1 MYHRFIKFFFGVKMM
16 SLQQIR
22 RFFVTIILTIMLA
35 ITIAFDFGT
44 TNGWAATLPTQSQT
58 QIASM
63 NRAKAVTKNIE
74 GKAQEAIGNMTGD
87 PKDQMMGK
95 AKQVESQARN
105 AAEDI
110 KDQMKLKGRAKA
122 VTKNIEGKAQEA
134 IGKAT
139 GNRQDQ
145 VAGKA
150 KQVESQVRNAVEDVK
165 DTVQDILN

>member
-1 MYHRFIKFFFGVKMM
+1 MISF
-16 SLQQIR
+16 QQIR
-22 RFFVTIILTIMLA
+22 RFVVTMILTIMLT

-44 TNGWAATLPTQSQT
+44 TNSWAGTLPP
-58 QIASM
+58 QIATM
-63 NRAKAVTKNIE
+63 NRVEAMTKNIE
-74 GKAQEAIGNMTGD
+74 GKAQEAIGNITGD